1 MQLLQGRN
9 IARSAAY
16 RAVSAKLARPSPR
29 LATVPTPWG
38 CYSRRWY
45 AALDFN
51 ALDDKWRYKWK
62 QHEKEKEN
70 AGAGGPGTERKDTK
84 YVLPMFPY
92 PSGTLHLGHLRVYAI
107 ADIVARYRRLKGDDV
122 VLPMGW
128 DAFGLP
134 AENAALERGM
144 PPETWTRSNIARM
157 KEQLECMNGSW
168 NWDRVGF
175 LMGSL
180 GRGGVVWRVLTW
192 ETGTD
197 DVRPRILQ
205 AYAEAVPHAT

>member
-1 MQLLQGRN
+1 MQLLHGRHL
-9 IARSAAY
+9 ARSAVH
-16 RAVSAKLARPSPR
+16 RAVSANLVRPSPR
-29 LATVPTPWG
+29 LAAVPAPW
-38 CYSRRWY
+38 CCHSRRWY
-45 AALDFN
+45 AALDFP
-51 ALDDKWRYKWK
+51 ALDDKWRRRWK
-62 QHEKEKEN
+62 KREKE
-70 AGAGGPGTERKDTK
+70 GVSGGGGPGAEQKDTK

-107 ADIVARYRRLKGDDV
+107 ADVVARYRQLKGDDV

-168 NWDRVGF
+168 NWDRVRF
-175 LMGSL
+175 LFFFMA
-180 GRGGVVWRVLTW
+180 TW
-192 ETGTD
+192 
-197 DVRPRILQ
+197 
-205 AYAEAVPHAT
+205 ATCIGPKKYVY